1 MSIGPSAAEWFVP
14 VPVKETV
21 VLPCPPLAAAADAAG
36 AAPCEN
42 EAPAVDPIPAATS
55 GPAFEDDWVDR
66 TGVEILADASLFN
79 FSASA
84 LASIFCLFTGHN
96 CEWISFI
103 L

>member
-14 VPVKETV
+14 VPVSETV
-21 VLPCPPLAAAADAAG
+21 VLPCPPLAAVVGAAATPPCETEAAAADPG
-36 AAPCEN
+36 PE
-42 EAPAVDPIPAATS
+42 ATS

-66 TGVEILADASLFN
+66 TGVAILADASLFN
-79 FSASA
+79 LSASA
-84 LASIFCLFTGHN
+84 LANIFCLFTGHN

>member
-1 MSIGPSAAEWFVP
+1 M
-14 VPVKETV
+14 

-36 AAPCEN
+36 AAPCET
-42 EAPAVDPIPAATS
+42 EAPAVDPSPAATS

-66 TGVEILADASLFN
+66 TGVAILADASLFN

>member
-14 VPVKETV
+14 VPVKES
-21 VLPCPPLAAAADAAG
+21 VLPCPPLAAADATG
-36 AAPCEN
+36 IAPCETA
-42 EAPAVDPIPAATS
+42 APAVDPSPAATS

-66 TGVEILADASLFN
+66 TGVAILADASLFN

>member
-14 VPVKETV
+14 VPVKESV
-21 VLPCPPLAAAADAAG
+21 VPPCPPLAVDTG
-36 AAPCEN
+36 AATPCETD
-42 EAPAVDPIPAATS
+42 APAVDPIPAATS
-55 GPAFEDDWVDR
+55 GPAFEDDCVDR
-66 TGVEILADASLFN
+66 TGVAILADASLFN

-84 LASIFCLFTGHN
+84 LARIFCLFTGHN